1 MASEGP
7 TPRAQAK
14 QDQIRA
20 GAQRLF
26 LKNGFAGT
34 STDAIAAEAGVSKQT
49 LYAYYPSKE
58 DLLADVLRRLIS
70 DIPQSWPPPTTG
82 EPSLGSREHLRL
94 ALTELARGMIAS
106 LMQPE
111 YVSLVRV
118 IIAETPRFPH
128 LGVLFRTTVPE
139 RALGTISTLLKHA
152 RERGMAEVEDVD
164 AAARMFA
171 GSLLTYVLL
180 DGLFVGDGPP
190 RPPAPERIEE
200 VVGLFMKVVS

>member
-1 MASEGP
+1 
-7 TPRAQAK
+7 
-14 QDQIRA
+14 
-20 GAQRLF
+20 
-26 LKNGFAGT
+26 
-34 STDAIAAEAGVSKQT
+34 
-49 LYAYYPSKE
+49 
-58 DLLADVLRRLIS
+58 
-70 DIPQSWPPPTTG
+70 
-82 EPSLGSREHLRL
+82 
-94 ALTELARGMIAS
+94 
-106 LMQPE
+106 
-111 YVSLVRV
+111 
-118 IIAETPRFPH
+118 

-139 RALGTISTLLKHA
+139 RALGTISALLEHA